1 MPSQAFLY
9 ENAHNTVTIEELQK
23 RAPGV
28 KETFC
33 GSYLALSRL
42 PDTY

>member
-9 ENAHNTVTIEELQK
+9 ENTHNTVTIEELQK
-23 RAPGV
+23 LAPGV

-33 GSYLALSRL
+33 GSFLALSL
-42 PDTY
+42 LSNSY